1 MFLPLVD
8 VFANDEVTEL
18 FSEVSLVGAWLEVER
33 ALAQTQAEL
42 GIIPAEAE
50 AAIVAGATPDRIDL
64 ALLRERT
71 LVVGYPILPLL
82 EQIAAASPGAAAHIH
97 WGATTQDI
105 MDTGLALVLGRVLDR
120 VEILA
125 GTLGNEVAA
134 KASAHRATVMPG
146 RTHAQPAVPITFGGK
161 LAVWL
166 DELTRHVERLRAVR
180 SRVVVVQ
187 LFGAAG
193 TAAALGP
200 ASRAVRHG
208 VAERLDLGVADVPWH
223 TARDAFAETG
233 FVLAVMAS
241 LCGKIAREVVELS
254 RPEIGEVREEWSHLR
269 GASSTMPQKAN
280 PIGSEAIVGLSILAA
295 QHAGAL
301 LASAQGTH
309 ERAAGEWQAEWDAL
323 PLVCAAAAGALAGAG
338 RVMAGLS
345 VYPERMRTNLG
356 VEGGAIMAE
365 AAMMAVARV
374 VGRTEAHEQVSRAS
388 TMARSE
394 GLSLR
399 EALERTLD
407 PATLAV
413 LPPLGDVLEPDSYL
427 GETDAI
433 VTAAIAGWTRVTSP
447 SDPEAERS
455 RP

>member
-8 VFANDEVTEL
+8 VFADDEVREL
-18 FSEVSLVGAWLEVER
+18 FSEASLVGAWLEVER

-42 GIIPAEAE
+42 GIIPAG
-50 AAIVAGATPDRIDL
+50 AATAISAGATPDRIDL

-71 LVVGYPILPLL
+71 VVVGYPILPLL
-82 EQIAAASPGAAAHIH
+82 EQVAQARPDAAGYIH

-105 MDTGLALVLGRVLDR
+105 MDTGLALVVHRALVR
-120 VEILA
+120 VEALA
-125 GTLGNEVAA
+125 GVLGGELAVRAD
-134 KASAHRATVMPG
+134 AHRTTVMPG
-146 RTHAQPAVPITFGGK
+146 RTHAQPAVPIAFGAK

-166 DELTRHVERLRAVR
+166 DELARHVERLREVR
-180 SRVVVVQ
+180 GRVAVVQ

-200 ASRAVRHG
+200 QSRAVRHG
-208 VAERLDLGVADVPWH
+208 VAERLGLGVVDVPWH
-223 TARDAFAETG
+223 TARDTVAETG
-233 FVLAVMAS
+233 FVLALTAS

-280 PIGSEAIVGLSILAA
+280 PIGSEAIVGLSLLAA
-295 QHAGAL
+295 HHAGAL
-301 LASAQGTH
+301 LSATQGTH

-345 VYPERMRTNLG
+345 VYPERMRANLAG
-356 VEGGAIMAE
+356 EGGTIMAE
-365 AAMMAVARV
+365 AAMMAVAGV
-374 VGRTEAHEQVSRAS
+374 VGRTAAHELVSQAS
-388 TMARSE
+388 ATARRE
-394 GLSLR
+394 GSSLR

-407 PATLAV
+407 PGILVAM
-413 LPPLGDVLEPDSYL
+413 PPLEDVLDPDSYL

-433 VTAAIAGWTRVTSP
+433 VLAAIDAWARVTRP
-447 SDPEAERS
+447 GDPAAERARS
-455 RP
+455 